1 MCEVWHFRPAEFAP
15 FSGVAGHAERLA
27 GCALFIGRA
36 HLGGQRRAGIWHEA
50 AQIGAFARQG
60 LRIRAEASSRK
71 GRAAQQGASQDQA
84 LLFAAAGLAMPFAR
98 RSRSFAPHGQTLNRF
113 PGERASAHAA
123 AFVRILLSFE

>member
-1 MCEVWHFRPAEFAP
+1 MCEVWHFRPPEFAP

-50 AQIGAFARQG
+50 AQ
-60 LRIRAEASSRK
+60 
-71 GRAAQQGASQDQA
+71 QGASQDQA
-84 LLFAAAGLAMPFAR
+84 LLFAAAELAMPFVR
-98 RSRSFAPHGQTLNRF
+98 RSRFCAPHGQTLNRF
-113 PGERASAHAA
+113 PDERASAHAA

>member
-1 MCEVWHFRPAEFAP
+1 MT
-15 FSGVAGHAERLA
+15 GHAERLA

-50 AQIGAFARQG
+50 AQIGAFAGPAHQG
-60 LRIRAEASSRK
+60 GGFIQKEQ

-98 RSRSFAPHGQTLNRF
+98 RSRFCAPHGQTLNRF
-113 PGERASAHAA
+113 PDERASAHAA